1 MTRSRPP
8 PSLRGN
14 VSVQW
19 SDFTWLYLLIP
30 AVPFLIWYH
39 LRSLSDF
46 PIWQKRVSLALRI
59 VVLGLLAAALAGPVL
74 MRQTD
79 RQMVVF
85 AIDRSESIDQ
95 AAREKTDT
103 FLAQAINAAEQ
114 ADVDVRFLEFDR
126 EPKRLRDEW
135 AVGNGQSEDNG
146 QTQDNGQPED
156 GGQTGTNQ
164 STDQVGDAPDDV
176 SVSGDETA
184 NTDGTPGEAVS
195 PGQDA
200 DDRQSDDAEHDPAR
214 RGTDLEAAV
223 RTAIASMPPS
233 RVRRVVLLSDGNATG
248 GGDVIAAAAEG
259 GVPVWTVPLPS
270 RSDPEVQLTRVDAPT
285 QVRQGQPFFVEVI
298 VSSNRD
304 TEGYIDLYRGDIQ
317 IGDEDP
323 KPVKIKKGENTFRF
337 RQTVLGKRQESFAA
351 RLRGFDDTLLDNNA
365 AETVVYAQ
373 GRPRVLLVDPDLD
386 QTDSLRWA
394 LDEQSIDVEVRPPE
408 GIPSDLTEI
417 QGYEC
422 LVLSNVPATAMSMRQ
437 MDLIRIY
444 VKELGGGLVMLGGD
458 QSFGLGGYYR
468 TQVEEILPVRSNFEK
483 EREKP
488 SLAMMLVID
497 KSGSMGGQKIELA
510 KDAARAAVELLGP
523 RDAIGVIAFDGSA
536 YTVSE
541 LRSTSDKGQIID
553 AISTIE
559 ASGGTNMYPGMVD
572 ALDALR
578 GATAKL
584 KHVILMT
591 DGVSSPGDFQGA
603 ASDMSA
609 NRITLSTVALGQGAS
624 EDLLEELSQIG
635 GGRYYFCDSP
645 DAVPQVF
652 AKETVEASKS
662 AINELPFTAQ
672 LVRPTAVLEG
682 IDLELSPLLL
692 GYVVTRPKPT
702 AEFILA
708 SEAGDPLLAWWRYG
722 LGMSV
727 AFTSDAKNRWAGEWL
742 AWPDF
747 GPFWAQV
754 IRHAM
759 RKDDNRGVFVDV
771 RREGETTFV
780 SLDSVDQNGAF
791 IENATTELTMID
803 PGLGRQKL
811 AMRQTAP
818 GRFEAEIKTDRRG
831 AYHLDLAQTR
841 QSGSTQRSS
850 RGISVGYSD
859 ELRLLPTAT
868 STLQRIATVSGGRF
882 DPTPESIAER
892 IDATAREPMPLWPWL
907 LMIAMSIFVA
917 DVALRRIEL
926 AR

>member
-1 MTRSRPP
+1 M
-8 PSLRGN
+8 
-14 VSVQW
+14 QW
-19 SDFTWLYLLIP
+19 SDLAWLYLLIP

-46 PIWQKRVSLALRI
+46 PVWQKRASLVLRI
-59 VVLGLLAAALAGPVL
+59 AVLVLLAAALAGPVL
-74 MRQTD
+74 MRETD
-79 RQMVVF
+79 KQMVVL
-85 AIDRSESIDQ
+85 AIDRSESIDES
-95 AAREKTDT
+95 AREKANE
-103 FLAQAINAAEQ
+103 FVREAIDAATE
-114 ADVDVRFLEFDR
+114 ADVELRFLEFDR
-126 EPKRLRDEW
+126 QPRSLM
-135 AVGNGQSEDNG
+135 EDWEID
-146 QTQDNGQPED
+146 TKP
-156 GGQTGTNQ
+156 
-164 STDQVGDAPDDV
+164 
-176 SVSGDETA
+176 
-184 NTDGTPGEAVS
+184 
-195 PGQDA
+195 
-200 DDRQSDDAEHDPAR
+200 SDDAAETSDSGSDSDDGKAKDETKADEDADESNADDDTETASAETSQDAEDATQQ

-233 RVRRVVLLSDGNATG
+233 RVRRVVLISDGNATD
-248 GGDVIAAAAEG
+248 GGDVIAAAAQG
-259 GVPVWTVPLPS
+259 GVPVWTVPLPG
-270 RSDPEVQLTRVDAPT
+270 RSEPEVQLTRVDAPT
-285 QVRQGQPFFVEVI
+285 QVRQGQPFFVEVV

-317 IGDEDP
+317 IGDDEP
-323 KPVKIKKGENTFRF
+323 QKVTLKKGENTFRF

-351 RLRGFDDTLLDNNA
+351 RLRGFEDTLLDNNA
-365 AETVVYAQ
+365 SQTVVYAQ
-373 GRPRVLLVDPDLD
+373 GRPRVLLVDPDVD

-422 LVLSNVPATAMSMRQ
+422 LVLSNVPATAMTMRQ

-523 RDAIGVIAFDGSA
+523 RDSIGVIAFDGSA

-578 GATAKL
+578 AATAKL

-624 EDLLEELSQIG
+624 EALLEELAQIG

-672 LVRPTAVLEG
+672 LVRPTSVLEG

-708 SEAGDPLLAWWRYG
+708 SESGDPLLAWWRYG

-747 GPFWAQV
+747 GPFWAQI

-759 RKDDNRGVFVDV
+759 RKEDNRGVFVDV
-771 RREGETTFV
+771 RRDGDKTFV

-791 IENATTELTMID
+791 IQEASTELTIID
-803 PGLGRQKL
+803 PTLDRQKVT
-811 AMRQTAP
+811 MKQTAP
-818 GRFEAEIKTDRRG
+818 GRFEAEIDTDRRG
-831 AYHLDLAQTR
+831 DYHLDLAQTR
-841 QSGSTQRSS
+841 QTGATQRSS
-850 RGISVGYSD
+850 RGITVGYSD
-859 ELRLLPTAT
+859 ELRLLPTSET
-868 STLQRIATVSGGRF
+868 TLERIATVSGGQF
-882 DPTPESIAER
+882 NPTAQAILEKGES
-892 IDATAREPMPLWPWL
+892 TAREPLPLWPWL
-907 LMIAMSIFVA
+907 LMTAMSIFVI

-926 AR
+926 GW

>member
-1 MTRSRPP
+1 M
-8 PSLRGN
+8 
-14 VSVQW
+14 QW

-85 AIDRSESIDQ
+85 AIDRSESIDE

-103 FLAQAINAAEQ
+103 FLAQAIKAAEQ

-126 EPKRLRDEW
+126 EPKSLRDEW
-135 AVGNGQSEDNG
+135 AVGSGQAEDSG
-146 QTQDNGQPED
+146 QTD
-156 GGQTGTNQ
+156 TNK
-164 STDQVGDAPDDV
+164 STDQVGDESDDV
-176 SVSGDETA
+176 SVTGDETA
-184 NTDGTPGEAVS
+184 DTDDSPGEAVS
-195 PGQDA
+195 AGQDA
-200 DDRQSDDAEHDPAR
+200 DNSPSDDADHDPAR

-317 IGDEDP
+317 IGDDEP

-523 RDAIGVIAFDGSA
+523 RDSIGVIAFDGSA

-882 DPTPESIAER
+882 DPP
-892 IDATAREPMPLWPWL
+892 P
-907 LMIAMSIFVA
+907 
-917 DVALRRIEL
+917 
-926 AR
+926 

>member
-1 MTRSRPP
+1 M
-8 PSLRGN
+8 
-14 VSVQW
+14 QW

-46 PIWQKRVSLALRI
+46 PVWQKRVSLALRI
-59 VVLGLLAAALAGPVL
+59 VVLGVLAAALAGPVL

-85 AIDRSESIDQ
+85 AIDRSESIDA

-103 FLAQAINAAEQ
+103 FLAQAIEAAEQ

-126 EPKRLRDEW
+126 EPRSLRDEW
-135 AVGNGQSEDNG
+135 AVGNLQPGDEG
-146 QTQDNGQPED
+146 QTEENKSSDQSVDE
-156 GGQTGTNQ
+156 
-164 STDQVGDAPDDV
+164 STDTDD
-176 SVSGDETA
+176 SSAD
-184 NTDGTPGEAVS
+184 AVS

-200 DDRQSDDAEHDPAR
+200 DDRQRDDAEHDPAR

-317 IGDEDP
+317 IGDEEP

-523 RDAIGVIAFDGSA
+523 RDSIGVIAFDGSA

-708 SEAGDPLLAWWRYG
+708 SESGDPLLAWWRYG

-747 GPFWAQV
+747 GAFWAQV

-907 LMIAMSIFVA
+907 LMIAMSVFVA

-926 AR
+926 SR

>member
-1 MTRSRPP
+1 M
-8 PSLRGN
+8 
-14 VSVQW
+14 QW
-19 SDFTWLYLLIP
+19 ANPNWLFVLVAAIPLL
-30 AVPFLIWYH
+30 AWYH

-46 PIWQKRVSLALRI
+46 PVWQKRVSLVIRAAV
-59 VVLGLLAAALAGPVL
+59 VVLLVAALAGPVL
-74 MRQTD
+74 MRMTQQ
-79 RQMVVF
+79 QMIVF
-85 AIDRSESIDQ
+85 AVDRSESIDTG
-95 AAREKTDT
+95 AAEKADE
-103 FLAQAINAAEQ
+103 FLTAAVEAAEQ
-114 ADVDVRFLEFDR
+114 SGAEVRFLEFDR
-126 EPKRLRDEW
+126 EPHALSEVWPIPKEDDEN
-135 AVGNGQSEDNG
+135 A
-146 QTQDNGQPED
+146 
-156 GGQTGTNQ
+156 
-164 STDQVGDAPDDV
+164 
-176 SVSGDETA
+176 
-184 NTDGTPGEAVS
+184 EAEAEKLDPS
-195 PGQDA
+195 LE
-200 DDRQSDDAEHDPAR
+200 SDDIEGEQVAEATEESAASK

-248 GGDVIAAAAEG
+248 GGDVVATASEG
-259 GVPVWTVPLPS
+259 NVAIWTVPLPT
-270 RSDPEVQLTRVDAPT
+270 RSEPEVQLTRVSAPT
-285 QVRQGQPFFVEVI
+285 QVRQGQPFFVEVV

-304 TEGYIDLYRGDIQ
+304 TTGYIDLYRGDIQ
-317 IGDEDP
+317 IGDDEP
-323 KPVKIKKGENTFRF
+323 KPVEIKKGENTFRF
-337 RQTVLGKRQESFAA
+337 RQTILGKRQEGFAA
-351 RLRGFDDTLLDNNA
+351 RLRGFEDTLLDNN
-365 AETVVYAQ
+365 ESQTVVYAQ
-373 GRPRVLLVDPDLD
+373 GRPRVLLVDIDVD

-408 GIPSDLTEI
+408 GIPNDLTEL

-422 LVLSNVPATAMSMRQ
+422 LILSNVPATAMSMRQ
-437 MDLIRIY
+437 MDLIRLY
-444 VKELGGGLVMLGGD
+444 VKDLGGGLIMLGGD

-468 TQVEEILPVRSNFEK
+468 TQIEEILPVRSNFEK

-488 SLAMMLVID
+488 SLAMMLVVD

-510 KDAARAAVELLGP
+510 KDAAKAAVELLGP
-523 RDAIGVIAFDGSA
+523 RDSIGVIAFDGAA

-541 LRSTSDKGQIID
+541 LRSTASQGQIID

-559 ASGGTNMYPGMVD
+559 ASGGTNMYPAMVD

-603 ASDMSA
+603 ASDMAA

-624 EDLLEELSQIG
+624 EALLEELSQIG

-672 LVRPTAVLEG
+672 TVRPTEVLEG
-682 IDLELSPLLL
+682 VELELSPLLL

-708 SEAGDPLLAWWRYG
+708 TESGDPLLAWWRYG

-742 AWPDF
+742 TWPEF
-747 GPFWAQV
+747 GTFWAQI

-759 RKDDNRGVFVDV
+759 RKQDNRGVFVDV
-771 RREGETTFV
+771 RREGDKTFV
-780 SLDSVDQNGAF
+780 SLDSVDNNGAF
-791 IENATTELTMID
+791 IKDAKTELTLID
-803 PGLGRQKL
+803 PSLDRKKI
-811 AMRQTAP
+811 AMVQTAP
-818 GRFEAEIKTDRRG
+818 GRFEATIPTDRRG

-841 QSGSTQRSS
+841 SDGTTQRTS
-850 RGISVGYSD
+850 RGVSVGYAD
-859 ELRLLPTAT
+859 ELRLLPTAEA
-868 STLQRIATVSGGRF
+868 TLERIAKVSGGRY
-882 DPTPESIAER
+882 DASPEAVVEPDES
-892 IDATAREPMPLWPWL
+892 DAREPVPLWPWL
-907 LMIAMSIFVA
+907 LMTAMSLFVA

-926 AR
+926 GGR

>member
-1 MTRSRPP
+1 MRGVTIEAVRAKSRYHDCCVSKGFRGE
-8 PSLRGN
+8 SLAGVRGS
-14 VSVQW
+14 SVQW
-19 SDFTWLYLLIP
+19 SDLSWLYFLIP

-46 PIWQKRVSLALRI
+46 PVWQRQLSLVLRCGVLILLMLAL
-59 VVLGLLAAALAGPVL
+59 AAPVL
-74 MRQTD
+74 MRETNQ
-79 RQMVVF
+79 QIVVF
-85 AIDRSESIDQ
+85 AIDRSESVDS
-95 AAREKTDT
+95 AAREKSDAFVRAALESRADDDT
-103 FLAQAINAAEQ
+103 VEF
-114 ADVDVRFLEFDR
+114 RFLEFDR
-126 EPKRLRDEW
+126 R
-135 AVGNGQSEDNG
+135 
-146 QTQDNGQPED
+146 
-156 GGQTGTNQ
+156 
-164 STDQVGDAPDDV
+164 
-176 SVSGDETA
+176 
-184 NTDGTPGEAVS
+184 PGELK
-195 PGQDA
+195 
-200 DDRQSDDAEHDPAR
+200 DRWEVAARDAESAKVAPESRSESDESGEGDDNVTEEIPATASDSSGEAAP
-214 RGTDLEAAV
+214 RGTDLEAAI

-233 RVRRVVLLSDGNATG
+233 RVRRVVLLTDGNATIG
-248 GGDVIAAAAEG
+248 NDAIATAADG
-259 GVPVWTVPLPS
+259 GVPIWTVPLPT
-270 RSDPEVQLTRVDAPT
+270 RSEPEIQLTRVDAPT
-285 QVRQGQPFFVEVI
+285 QVRQGQPFYVEVV
-298 VSSNRD
+298 VSSNQD
-304 TEGYIDLYRGDIQ
+304 GKGYIDLYRGDIQ
-317 IGDEDP
+317 IGDDDP
-323 KPVKIKKGENTFRF
+323 QPVEIKKGENTFRF
-337 RQTVLGKRQESFAA
+337 RQTVLGKRQETFAA
-351 RLRGFDDTLLDNNA
+351 RLRGFTDTLLDNNEA
-365 AETVVYAQ
+365 QTVVYAQ
-373 GRPRVLLVDPDLD
+373 GRPRVLLVDPDVD

-394 LDEQSIDVEVRPPE
+394 LDEQSIDVEVRPPR
-408 GIPSDLTEI
+408 GIPNDLTEI

-422 LVLSNVPATAMSMRQ
+422 VILSNVPATAMTMRQ
-437 MDLIRIY
+437 MDLIRVY

-488 SLAMMLVID
+488 SLAMMLVVD

-523 RDAIGVIAFDGSA
+523 RDSIGVIAFDGAA

-541 LRSTSDKGQIID
+541 LRSTADKGQIID

-572 ALDALR
+572 ALEALR
-578 GATAKL
+578 AATAKL

-624 EDLLEELSQIG
+624 ETLLEELAQIG
-635 GGRYYFCDSP
+635 GGRYYFCDSA
-645 DAVPQVF
+645 DSVPQVF

-662 AINELPFTAQ
+662 AINEFPFTAQ
-672 LVRPTAVLEG
+672 LVRPTPVLEG

-708 SEAGDPLLAWWRYG
+708 SESGDPLLAWWRYG

-742 AWPDF
+742 TWPDF
-747 GPFWAQV
+747 GPFWAQI

-771 RREGETTFV
+771 RREGESTFV
-780 SLDSVDQNGAF
+780 SMDAVDTNGAF
-791 IENATTELTMID
+791 VQNATTELTLIG
-803 PGLGRQKL
+803 PSLGRRSL
-811 AMRQTAP
+811 PMRQTAP
-818 GRFEAEIKTDRRG
+818 GRFEAEVQTDQRG
-831 AYHLDLAQTR
+831 DYHLDIAQTR
-841 QSGSTQRSS
+841 SSGETQRSS

-868 STLQRIATVSGGRF
+868 PILEQIARVSGGRF
-882 DPTPESIAER
+882 DPSA
-892 IDATAREPMPLWPWL
+892 DAITDAGDQTASEPFPLWPWL
-907 LMIAMSIFVA
+907 LMAAMSVFIA

-926 AR
+926 GS

>member
-1 MTRSRPP
+1 M
-8 PSLRGN
+8 
-14 VSVQW
+14 QW

-46 PIWQKRVSLALRI
+46 PVWQKRVSLALRI

-74 MRQTD
+74 MRETD

-95 AAREKTDT
+95 AARDQTNT
-103 FLAQAINAAEQ
+103 FLAQAIQAAEQ

-126 EPKRLRDEW
+126 EPRSLRDEW
-135 AVGNGQSEDNG
+135 TVGSEPTEG
-146 QTQDNGQPED
+146 PEEHD
-156 GGQTGTNQ
+156 SVAESDDAADDATAT
-164 STDQVGDAPDDV
+164 TDAA
-176 SVSGDETA
+176 A
-184 NTDGTPGEAVS
+184 NTDDSHAEATS

-200 DDRQSDDAEHDPAR
+200 DAQPTDEQQTDAQQNDGADPDPAR

-259 GVPVWTVPLPS
+259 GVPIWTVPLPS

-317 IGDEDP
+317 IGDEEP

-559 ASGGTNMYPGMVD
+559 ASGGTNMYPGMID

-624 EDLLEELSQIG
+624 EDLLEELAQIG

-747 GPFWAQV
+747 GPFWAQI

-803 PGLGRQKL
+803 PGLARQKL

-868 STLQRIATVSGGRF
+868 STLERIATVSGGRF

-926 AR
+926 SR

>member
-1 MTRSRPP
+1 M
-8 PSLRGN
+8 
-14 VSVQW
+14 QW

>member
-1 MTRSRPP
+1 M
-8 PSLRGN
+8 
-14 VSVQW
+14 QW
-19 SDFTWLYLLIP
+19 SDFPWLYALIP
-30 AVPFLIWYH
+30 AIPLLIWYH
-39 LRSLSDF
+39 MRSLSDF
-46 PIWQKRVSLALRI
+46 PVWQKRLSLIVRGLVLALL
-59 VVLGLLAAALAGPVL
+59 VAALAGPVL

-79 RQMVVF
+79 KQMVVF
-85 AIDRSESIDQ
+85 AIDRSESIDA
-95 AAREKTDT
+95 AARDQANT
-103 FLAQAINAAEQ
+103 FLGQAIKAAEQ
-114 ADVDVRFLEFDR
+114 AEMDVRFLEFDR
-126 EPKRLRDEW
+126 RPQQL
-135 AVGNGQSEDNG
+135 
-146 QTQDNGQPED
+146 TQQWTGDQDQP
-156 GGQTGTNQ
+156 
-164 STDQVGDAPDDV
+164 
-176 SVSGDETA
+176 A
-184 NTDGTPGEAVS
+184 N
-195 PGQDA
+195 
-200 DDRQSDDAEHDPAR
+200 DDAAQKPAEEDSESNEGNNVIAEETGEIDPDALADSDQPSPQETTTVNPDNAAER
-214 RGTDLEAAV
+214 RGTDLDAAV

-233 RVRRVVLLSDGNATG
+233 RVRRVVLLSDGNATD
-248 GGDVIAAAAEG
+248 GGDPIATASEG
-259 GVPVWTVPLPS
+259 GVPIWTVPLPT
-270 RSDPEVQLTRVDAPT
+270 RSEPEVQLTRVDAPT
-285 QVRQGQPFFVEVI
+285 QVRQGQPFYVEVV

-317 IGDEDP
+317 IGDDDP
-323 KPVKIKKGENTFRF
+323 KPVKIKKGENSFRF

-351 RLRGFDDTLLDNNA
+351 RLRGFEDTLLDNNES
-365 AETVVYAQ
+365 ETVVYAQ
-373 GRPRVLLVDPDLD
+373 GRPRVLLVDPDID

-394 LDEQSIDVEVRPPE
+394 LDEQSIDVEVRPPA
-408 GIPSDLTEI
+408 GIPNDLTEI

-422 LVLSNVPATAMSMRQ
+422 LILSNVPATAMTMRQ

-523 RDAIGVIAFDGSA
+523 RDSIGVIAFDGAA

-541 LRSTSDKGQIID
+541 LRSTADKGQIID

-559 ASGGTNMYPGMVD
+559 ASGGTNMYPGMAD
-572 ALDALR
+572 ALEALR
-578 GATAKL
+578 AATAKL

-624 EDLLEELSQIG
+624 EDLLEELAQIG

-672 LVRPTAVLEG
+672 TVRPTAVLDG
-682 IDLELSPLLL
+682 IDLDLSPLLL

-708 SEAGDPLLAWWRYG
+708 SESGDPLLAWWRYG

-747 GPFWAQV
+747 GPFWAQI

-771 RREGETTFV
+771 RRDGETTSV
-780 SLDSVDQNGAF
+780 SLDSVDQDGAF
-791 IENATTELTMID
+791 IENATTELTLID
-803 PGLGRQKL
+803 PGLGRKKIEMQ
-811 AMRQTAP
+811 QTAP
-818 GRFEAEIKTDRRG
+818 GRFEAQIKTDRRG

-841 QSGSTQRSS
+841 SSGTTQRSS
-850 RGISVGYSD
+850 RGITVGYSD
-859 ELRLLPTAT
+859 ELRLLPTSE
-868 STLQRIATVSGGRF
+868 STLRRIATVSGGRY
-882 DPTPESIAER
+882 DPTPQSIA
-892 IDATAREPMPLWPWL
+892 DPDPTTARQPMPLWPWL
-907 LMIAMSIFVA
+907 LMAAMSLFVV

-926 AR
+926 TA

>member
-1 MTRSRPP
+1 L
-8 PSLRGN
+8 LR
-14 VSVQW
+14 W
-19 SDFTWLYLLIP
+19 SDFPWLYLIIP

-46 PIWQKRVSLALRI
+46 PVWQKRLSLVLRI
-59 VVLGLLAAALAGPVL
+59 LVLGLLAVSLAGPVL
-74 MRQTD
+74 MRETD
-79 RQMVVF
+79 KQMIVF
-85 AIDRSESIDQ
+85 AIDRSESIDD
-95 AAREKTDT
+95 AARTKAEEYLMK
-103 FLAQAINAAEQ
+103 AIRAAEK
-114 ADVDVRFLEFDR
+114 AEAEIRFLEFDR
-126 EPKRLRDEW
+126 YPRKPTEQWKTEPWRAEGREPR
-135 AVGNGQSEDNG
+135 
-146 QTQDNGQPED
+146 QPSKAAE
-156 GGQTGTNQ
+156 QMI
-164 STDQVGDAPDDV
+164 VR
-176 SVSGDETA
+176 E
-184 NTDGTPGEAVS
+184 PGMEPGAAEQGSADS
-195 PGQDA
+195 PLP
-200 DDRQSDDAEHDPAR
+200 RSEHDDLEDSEPTGL
-214 RGTDLEAAV
+214 GTDLEAAI

-233 RVRRVVLLSDGNATG
+233 RVRRIVLLSDGNPTE
-248 GGDVIAAAAEG
+248 GGDVLATASEG
-259 GVPVWTVPLPS
+259 GVPIWTVPLPS
-270 RSDPEVQLTRVDAPT
+270 RSEPEVQLTRVVAPT
-285 QVRQGQPFFVEVI
+285 QVRQGQPFYVEVI

-304 TEGYIDLYRGDIQ
+304 GEGAIELYRGDIK
-317 IGDEDP
+317 IGEDDP
-323 KPVKIKKGENTFRF
+323 KLVKISKGENTFRF

-351 RLRGFDDTLLDNNA
+351 RLRGFEDTLLDNNES
-365 AETVVYAQ
+365 ETVVYAQ
-373 GRPRVLLVDPDLD
+373 GRPRVLLVDPDVD

-422 LVLSNVPATAMSMRQ
+422 VILSNVPATAMSMRQ

-536 YTVSE
+536 YAVSE

-553 AISTIE
+553 AVSTIE

-572 ALDALR
+572 ALEALR
-578 GATAKL
+578 AATAKL

-609 NRITLSTVALGQGAS
+609 NRITLSTVALGRGAS
-624 EDLLEELSQIG
+624 EDLLEELAQIG

-645 DAVPQVF
+645 DAIPQVF
-652 AKETVEASKS
+652 AKETVEASQS

-708 SEAGDPLLAWWRYG
+708 SESGDPLLAWWRYG

-742 AWPDF
+742 SWPDF
-747 GPFWAQV
+747 GPFWAQI

-759 RKDDNRGVFVDV
+759 RRDDNRGVFVDV
-771 RREGETTFV
+771 RRNGGNTFV
-780 SLDSVDQNGAF
+780 SLDSVDQNGNF
-791 IENATTELTMID
+791 VENAITALTVID
-803 PGLGRQKL
+803 PRLKRSKVS
-811 AMRQTAP
+811 MRQTAP
-818 GRFEAEIKTDRRG
+818 GRFEAEIQTAGRG

-841 QSGSTQRSS
+841 QSGTTQRSS

-859 ELRLLPTAT
+859 ELRLLPTAHA
-868 STLQRIATVSGGRF
+868 TLQRIAMLSEGRY
-882 DPTPESIAER
+882 DPMPEQIAESEGT
-892 IDATAREPMPLWPWL
+892 TAREPLPLWPWL
-907 LMIAMSIFVA
+907 LMIAMSVFVA
-917 DVALRRIEL
+917 DVAMRRIEW

>member
-1 MTRSRPP
+1 M
-8 PSLRGN
+8 
-14 VSVQW
+14 QW

-85 AIDRSESIDQ
+85 AIDRSESIDE

-103 FLAQAINAAEQ
+103 FLAHAIKAAEQ

-126 EPKRLRDEW
+126 EPKSLRDEW
-135 AVGNGQSEDNG
+135 AVGTGQSEDDG
-146 QTQDNGQPED
+146 QTEKNK
-156 GGQTGTNQ
+156 
-164 STDQVGDAPDDV
+164 STDQPVDESDDD
-176 SVSGDETA
+176 SVSRDASA
-184 NTDGTPGEAVS
+184 NQDDSPGEAVS
-195 PGQDA
+195 AGQDT
-200 DDRQSDDAEHDPAR
+200 DDSPSDDSPSDDANQDPAR

-248 GGDVIAAAAEG
+248 GGDVIATAAEG
-259 GVPVWTVPLPS
+259 GVPIWTVPLPS

-285 QVRQGQPFFVEVI
+285 QVRQGQPFFVDVI

-317 IGDEDP
+317 IGDEAP

-682 IDLELSPLLL
+682 IDLDLSPLLL

-882 DPTPESIAER
+882 DPPPESIAER